1 MSLPN
6 PEDTLKPGVEPRE
19 DEIEVIMPE
28 EEVEL
33 EVVDDTPKEDRNRKP
48 LNEDPEPSEEELEE
62 YSEAV
67 KKRIGKMKHG
77 LHDERRAKEAAARER
92 DEAIALSK
100 QLFAEKKALEAR
112 MIQGEEALISHTKD
126 KAGMTMAE
134 AKRAYKAAYEIGDAD
149 AMADA
154 QEKMALVAL
163 EQKQAEEWS
172 KQAAQRKEIARQESE
187 RMVQS
192 PQIAKETVPEPDPE
206 VVEWAEKNTW
216 FGKNMRMTNLAY
228 AIHDELVADGIDPK
242 RDADEY
248 YTKLN
253 AEMRTTFPDYEWG
266 DKPKKRTASVVAPVN
281 RTTNK
286 ATKVTLTQSQLSV
299 ARKMGLTPQQYAI
312 EVAKLEK

>member
-19 DEIEVIMPE
+19 DEIEIIIEPE
-28 EEVEL
+28 IEL
-33 EVVDDTPKEDRNRKP
+33 EIVDDTPKEDRNRKP
-48 LNEDPEPSEEELEE
+48 LDDNPEPSEEELEE
-62 YSEAV
+62 YSDAV

-92 DEAIALSK
+92 DEAIELSK
-100 QLFAEKKALEAR
+100 KLFGEKKALEAR
-112 MIQGEEALISHTKD
+112 MIQGEEAFINQTKE
-126 KAGMTMAE
+126 KASMTMAE
-134 AKRAYKAAYEIGDAD
+134 VKRAYKAAYEIGDAD

-154 QEKMALVAL
+154 QERMALAAV
-163 EQKQAEEWS
+163 EQKQTEEWG
-172 KQAAQRKEIARQESE
+172 KQAAQRKQNAGQEQNP
-187 RMVQS
+187 MVQS
-192 PQIAKETVPEPDPE
+192 RQVARDEVPEPDPE
-206 VVEWAEKNTW
+206 VTEWAEKNTW

-228 AIHDELVADGIDPK
+228 AIHDELVSEGIDPK
-242 RDADEY
+242 RDAAQY
-248 YTKLN
+248 YSKLN
-253 AEMRTTFPDYEWG
+253 VEMRNMFPDHEWG
-266 DKPKKRTASVVAPVN
+266 DAPKKRTASVVAPVN